1 MSDAAIFAFGSVVF
15 VITTWATIVYGLATV
30 HSLRVRDVEQS
41 PVVDEIRTESA
52 FTERYVTVAARP
64 VPSAPQVSPGDG

>member
-1 MSDAAIFAFGSVVF
+1 MSEAAIFAFGSVVF

-41 PVVDEIRTESA
+41 PIVDEIRTESA
-52 FTERYVTVAARP
+52 FTERYVTAPPRP
-64 VPSAPQVSPGDG
+64 APSATRAAMSDG